1 MSTIWSGYSVSY
13 SGMSTAQRSL
23 GVTSSNLS
31 NTNTEG
37 YTRKRAVGQDL
48 YVSGDG
54 SNTGIGASVQS
65 ILRVRNQF
73 LDLQYRE
80 QNTETGY
87 AQGKSSLLASMQE
100 VINEFNAIDKTS
112 AKTSNGLQETMN
124 KFLSSWTELSKDPA
138 SASCKSSVLENAD
151 AMLGAFNEMATTL
164 LTLRESMAN
173 NVRDGVDDV
182 NNLASQ
188 IAMLNDQILQTE
200 TRNVEASDLRDARD
214 LLIDKVSSLVNI
226 TTAEQANGV
235 VNVYING
242 VSLVSENKARELETA
257 GLGTATNP
265 IKVQWKNLD
274 EDVSLTSGALR
285 FYLDE
290 ANPSGV
296 DDIVITTTAPPDSKI
311 VPYNWETTANKSS
324 LTTMTNGL
332 NDLLVTFAT
341 AVNNIYNPTHTAGQ
355 DFFTNITTGTDMSLK
370 NVQVNS
376 TYEAD
381 YTKIKANSDGTAGNN
396 DIAKALGVLSSKSDL
411 YKCDGISMSMDTF
424 YSSFVSWLG
433 TTGDTATAN
442 YTTQSGLLT
451 QIQTQ
456 RNGLSS
462 VSLDDEMST
471 MITYQHAYSASAR
484 VMNVVDTLVAG
495 LISDLGG

>member
-23 GVTSSNLS
+23 GVTSSNIS
-31 NTNTEG
+31 NTSTEG

-48 YVSGDG
+48 YVSGDS
-54 SNTGIGASVQS
+54 SNTGIGATVQS

-73 LDLQYRE
+73 LDIQYRE

-87 AQGKSSLLASMQE
+87 AQGKSGLLASMQE

-112 AKTSNGLQETMN
+112 AKTTNGLQETMN
-124 KFLSSWTELSKDPA
+124 KFLSSWTELSKDPT

-164 LTLRESMAN
+164 LTLRESMAS
-173 NVRDGVDDV
+173 NVRDGVNDV
-182 NNLASQ
+182 NTLASQ
-188 IAMLNDQILQTE
+188 IATLNDQILQME

-214 LLIDKVSSLVNI
+214 LLIDNLSSLTNI
-226 TTAEQANGV
+226 TTSEMDNGM
-235 VNVYING
+235 VNVYVSG
-242 VSLVSENKARELETA
+242 VSLVSGNKAKEMEVS

-265 IKVQWKNLD
+265 LKVQWKDLN
-274 EDVSLTSGALR
+274 EPVALTGGALK

-290 ANPSGV
+290 ADPSGV
-296 DDIVITTTAPPDSKI
+296 DAITALPHNWSTTADNS
-311 VPYNWETTANKSS
+311 A

-341 AVNNIYNPTHTAGQ
+341 AVNNIYNSTHVAGQ
-355 DFFTNITTGTDMSLK
+355 DFFTTVDGTATMGLK
-370 NVQVNS
+370 NVQVN
-376 TYEAD
+376 TAYETD

-396 DIAKALGVLSSKSDL
+396 DISKDIGVLSSKDGL
-411 YKCDGISMSMDTF
+411 YNCDGILMNMNTF

-456 RNGLSS
+456 RSGLSS

-495 LISDLGG
+495 IISDLGG

>member
-23 GVTSSNLS
+23 GVTSSNIS
-31 NTNTEG
+31 NTSTEG

-54 SNTGIGASVQS
+54 SSTGIGATVES
-65 ILRVRNQF
+65 ISRIRNQF

-87 AQGKSSLLASMQE
+87 SQGKSSLLASMQE

-112 AKTSNGLQETMN
+112 ASTSNNGLQETMN
-124 KFLSSWTELSKDPA
+124 KFLSSWTELSKDPT

-151 AMLGAFNEMATTL
+151 SMLGAFNEMATTL

-173 NVRDGVDDV
+173 NVRDGVADV

-188 IAMLNDQILQTE
+188 IAVLNEQILQME

-214 LLIDKVSSLVNI
+214 LLIDNLSALTNI
-226 TTAEQANGV
+226 TTSEMDNGM
-235 VNVYING
+235 VNVYVNG
-242 VSLVSENKARELETA
+242 VSLVSGNKAKEMETT
-257 GLGTATNP
+257 GLGTAANP
-265 IKVQWKNLD
+265 LNVRWKDLN
-274 EDVSLTSGALR
+274 EDVSLTGGSLR

-290 ANPSGV
+290 ANPTGV
-296 DDIVITTTAPPDSKI
+296 ADITIM
-311 VPYNWETTANKSS
+311 PYDWSTTANKSA

-341 AVNNIYNPTHTAGQ
+341 AVNNVYNSAHTAGQ
-355 DFFTNITTGTDMSLK
+355 DFFTIVNAGTVMGLK
-370 NVQVNS
+370 NVQVNAA
-376 TYEAD
+376 YEAD
-381 YTKIKANSDGTAGNN
+381 YTQIKANSDGTAGNN
-396 DIAKALGVLSSKSDL
+396 DISKAIGVLSSKSGL
-411 YKCDGISMSMDTF
+411 YQCDGISMNMNTF

-456 RNGLSS
+456 RSGLSS

>member
-23 GVTSSNLS
+23 GVTSSNIS
-31 NTNTEG
+31 NTSTEG

-48 YVSGDG
+48 YVSGDT
-54 SNTGIGASVQS
+54 SATGIGATVQS

-73 LDLQYRE
+73 LDIQYRE

-124 KFLSSWTELSKDPA
+124 KFLSSWTELSKDPT

-151 AMLGAFNEMATTL
+151 AMLGAFNEMTTTM
-164 LTLRESMAN
+164 LTLRESMVN
-173 NVRDGVDDV
+173 NVRDGVGDV
-182 NNLASQ
+182 NNLAGQ
-188 IAMLNDQILQTE
+188 IATLNDQILQME

-214 LLIDKVSSLVNI
+214 LLIDKVSALTNI
-226 TTAEQANGV
+226 TTSEMDNGM
-235 VNVYING
+235 VNVYVNG
-242 VSLVSENKARELETA
+242 VSLVSGNKAKEMEAT

-265 IKVQWKNLD
+265 LKVQWKDLN
-274 EDVSLTSGALR
+274 EDVSLTGGALKC
-285 FYLDE
+285 YLDE
-290 ANPSGV
+290 ADSSGV
-296 DDIVITTTAPPDSKI
+296 DSIAAT
-311 VPYNWETTANKSS
+311 PYNWSTTADKSA

-332 NDLLVTFAT
+332 NDLLVTFAA
-341 AVNNIYNPTHTAGQ
+341 AVNNVYNPTHVAGQ
-355 DFFTNITTGTDMSLK
+355 DFFTTVDGTATMGLK
-370 NVQVNS
+370 NVQVN
-376 TYEAD
+376 TAYEAD

-396 DIAKALGVLSSKSDL
+396 DISKAIGVLSSQSGL
-411 YKCDGISMSMDTF
+411 YQCDGISMNMDTF

-442 YTTQSGLLT
+442 YSTQSGLLT

>member
-23 GVTSSNLS
+23 GVTSSNIS
-31 NTNTEG
+31 NTSTEG

-54 SNTGIGASVQS
+54 SSTGIGATVES
-65 ILRVRNQF
+65 ISRIRNQF

-87 AQGKSSLLASMQE
+87 SQGKSSLLASMQE

-112 AKTSNGLQETMN
+112 ASTSNNGLQETMN
-124 KFLSSWTELSKDPA
+124 KFLSSWTELSKDPT

-151 AMLGAFNEMATTL
+151 SMLGAFNEMATTL

-173 NVRDGVDDV
+173 NVRDGVADV

-188 IAMLNDQILQTE
+188 IAVLNEQILQME

-214 LLIDKVSSLVNI
+214 LLIDNLSALTNI
-226 TTAEQANGV
+226 TTSEMDNGM
-235 VNVYING
+235 VNVYVNG
-242 VSLVSENKARELETA
+242 VSLVSGNKAKEMETT
-257 GLGTATNP
+257 GLGTAANP
-265 IKVQWKNLD
+265 LNVRWKNLD

-296 DDIVITTTAPPDSKI
+296 DDIVITTTPTYT
-311 VPYNWETTANKSS
+311 PYDWSTTANKSA

-341 AVNNIYNPTHTAGQ
+341 AVNDIYKSAVPSKE
-355 DFFTNITTGTDMSLK
+355 FFQAATTGTTMGLGNMK
-370 NVQVNS
+370 VNKDIVDNPE
-376 TYEAD
+376 T
-381 YTKIKANSDGTAGNN
+381 IKANSDNTAGNN
-396 DIAKALGVLSSKSDL
+396 DIAKAIGALGSKSGL
-411 YKCDGISMSMDTF
+411 YECDGISMNMNTF

-442 YTTQSGLLT
+442 YSTQSGLLT

-456 RNGLSS
+456 RSSVSS

-495 LISDLGG
+495 LISDLGGR

>member
-23 GVTSSNLS
+23 GVTSSNIS
-31 NTNTEG
+31 NTSTEG

-48 YVSGDG
+48 YVSGDS
-54 SNTGIGASVQS
+54 SNTGIGATVQS

-73 LDLQYRE
+73 LDIQYRE

-87 AQGKSSLLASMQE
+87 AQGKSGLLASMQE

-112 AKTSNGLQETMN
+112 AKTTNGLQETMN
-124 KFLSSWTELSKDPA
+124 KFLSSWTELSKDPT

-173 NVRDGVDDV
+173 NVRDGVNDV
-182 NNLASQ
+182 NTLASQ
-188 IAMLNDQILQTE
+188 IATLNDQILQME

-214 LLIDKVSSLVNI
+214 LLIDNLSSLTNI
-226 TTAEQANGV
+226 TTSEMDNGM
-235 VNVYING
+235 VNVYVSG
-242 VSLVSENKARELETA
+242 VSLVSGNKAKEMEVT

-265 IKVQWKNLD
+265 LKVQWKDLNEPVALAGG
-274 EDVSLTSGALR
+274 SLK

-290 ANPSGV
+290 ADPSGV
-296 DDIVITTTAPPDSKI
+296 DAITAL
-311 VPYNWETTANKSS
+311 PYNWSTTADTSA

-341 AVNNIYNPTHTAGQ
+341 AVNNIYNPTHVAGQ
-355 DFFTNITTGTDMSLK
+355 DFFTTVDGTATMGLK
-370 NVQVNS
+370 NVQVNTS
-376 TYEAD
+376 YEAD
-381 YTKIKANSDGTAGNN
+381 YTQIKANSDGTAGNN
-396 DIAKALGVLSSKSDL
+396 DISKAIGVLSSQSGL
-411 YKCDGISMSMDTF
+411 YQCDGISMSMDTF

-433 TTGDTATAN
+433 TTGDTATAD
-442 YTTQSGLLT
+442 YSTQSGLLT

-456 RNGLSS
+456 RSGLSS

-495 LISDLGG
+495 IISDLGG